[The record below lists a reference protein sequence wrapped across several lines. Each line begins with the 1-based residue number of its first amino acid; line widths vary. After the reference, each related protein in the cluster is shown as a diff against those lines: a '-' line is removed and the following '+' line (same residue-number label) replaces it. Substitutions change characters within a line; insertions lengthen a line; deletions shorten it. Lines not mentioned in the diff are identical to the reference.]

1 MRRALLLSLVLLV
14 ATLVVFT
21 GCTINRPD
29 DSNDQDDIFDP
40 PATCEHE
47 YDNACDDTCNK
58 CEATRIVGEHDFSEA
73 DCVTAK
79 TCKICGA
86 TEGEALGHTEE
97 ADDGDCTTDVKCV
110 DCGKVLVSGK
120 SKHVEAADDGDCT
133 TPVVCTA
140 CPTVLVEA
148 KSHDYA
154 TEWTKDATGHW
165 YVCNNSGCA
174 SIAAKS
180 AHVSGGPATENSP
193 EQCTVCGY
201 IIAPEIEHIHS
212 YTTPNYDSTN
222 HWIECSCGA
231 KMRVVGHSATD
242 DKNCTTADICSCGYV
257 VVPAKNHVAGEDDG
271 DCTTDIMCKVC
282 GNVAEAGAKNH
293 IAGEDDGDCTTAI
306 VCKNCNHVVVAGA
319 GEHVD
324 ADGDTK
330 CDNGGCNVTVES
342 EGPGGDPVIPD
353 EPKTNK
359 EVLIDRVNSVD
370 LYELF
375 EIVRDGVAQYI
386 DFDFHDIKQQLS
398 GTVTRGEHSTTGT
411 VYVNNGMIHSNLPL
425 TEDTDDIYVYV
436 TKDFEI
442 INFYLD
448 ANGKWVAKSLGDIPV
463 ISNLSTWDFEL
474 LDRMVIPTLTE
485 DKIIEKNGKLV
496 VDNSYIVELINA
508 NFDLIYDSGYFDISM
523 SKEQAKAELEEI
535 VAKQGLEIAFGV
547 NEEVI
552 TSVSISAIPHDKD
565 TTMGYEVELTESGK
579 TLKSL
584 NVYELSRANGI
595 DYMEGFDVE
604 IVTVLDGDTITGV
617 NVVTELKT
625 SEYLNRDYEYANNG
639 YVCNSVVVCSKIKMT
654 ASITNI
660 GEDNDTTVTMNATK
674 QTEKVFEVVN
684 TYNYDTKEGTIS
696 STEIDSVGYGSEFN
710 FKLNIARKV
719 AEGRCDMSMEMN
731 ASGFRFVAKGT
742 WLDSDTPTFPKL
754 PDEIDNYISGK

>member
-47 YDNACDDTCNK
+47 YDNACDDTCNN

-148 KSHDYA
+148 KSHNYA

-165 YVCNNSGCA
+165 YVCNNSGCT
-174 SIAAKS
+174 SVDAKS

-201 IIAPEIEHIHS
+201 IITPEIEHIHS
-212 YTTPNYDSTN
+212 YKTPNYDSTN

-231 KMRVVGHSATD
+231 KMRVVGHSVTD

-324 ADGDTK
+324 ANADGM
-330 CDNGGCNVTVES
+330 CDNTGCNATVEI
-342 EGPGGDPVIPD
+342 PGGDEPVVPE

-359 EVLIDRVNSVD
+359 EVLISKFNSVD
-370 LYELF
+370 LHAIF
-375 EIVRDGVAQYI
+375 VAVRDGIAQSI
-386 DFDFHDIKQQLS
+386 DFDFHAIKQQLS
-398 GTVTRGEHSTTGT
+398 GTVTTSGHSATGT
-411 VYVNNGMIHSNLPL
+411 VVVNNGMIYSNFPL
-425 TEDTDDIYVYV
+425 TEETGDTYIYV
-436 TKDFEI
+436 TEDFEI
-442 INFYLD
+442 VGFYVD
-448 ANGKWVAKSLGDIPV
+448 ENGKWAAKSLGNIPT
-463 ISNLSTWDFEL
+463 ISNLSSWDFEL
-474 LDRMVIPTLTE
+474 LNRMDVPALTE
-485 DKIIEKNGKLV
+485 DKITEKNGKLV
-496 VDNSYIVELINA
+496 VDNSYIVELITA
-508 NFDLIYDSGYFDISM
+508 NFDLIYDNGYFDISM
-523 SKEQAKAELEEI
+523 SREQAKAELEDI
-535 VAKQGLEIAFGV
+535 IAKLGLEIAFGV
-547 NEEVI
+547 NETTI
-552 TSVSISAIPHDKD
+552 TSVSISVVPHEEDV
-565 TTMGYEVELTESGK
+565 TMGYEIELTESGK

-584 NVYELSRANGI
+584 NMYTLSRAEGV
-595 DYMEGFDVE
+595 DYMEGFTAE
-604 IVTVLDGDTITGV
+604 LVTVLDGDTITGADAV
-617 NVVTELKT
+617 IELKT
-625 SEYLNRDYEYANNG
+625 TEYLNRDYEYANNG
-639 YVCNSVVVCSKIKMT
+639 YVCNSVVVCSKFKM
-654 ASITNI
+654 NI
-660 GEDNDTTVTMNATK
+660 SVTDIGKGEDITLSVSATK
-674 QTEKVFEVVN
+674 EIEKAFEVVKTYDYN
-684 TYNYDTKEGTIS
+684 TNEGTTTATEIS
-696 STEIDSVGYGSEFN
+696 SIGYGSEFN
-710 FKLNIARKV
+710 FKLYIARKA

-742 WLDSDTPTFPKL
+742 WLDSNTPAFPKL